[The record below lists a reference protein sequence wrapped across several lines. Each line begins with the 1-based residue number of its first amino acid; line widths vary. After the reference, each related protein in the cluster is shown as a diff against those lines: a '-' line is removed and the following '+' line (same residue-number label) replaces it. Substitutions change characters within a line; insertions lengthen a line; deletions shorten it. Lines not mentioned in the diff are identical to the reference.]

1 MRKPRR
7 LPPPP
12 PPPPRDPIYTSTLAY
27 PRQAASEYGAE
38 SIVSGALSTRSLQPI
53 NYPTMYG
60 PLSSCATSLSQ
71 LSPCCTCSNEPKPV
85 PKQRSSRPRLSISP
99 EPQLKIQDPMERKR
113 NRRYDQYDSL
123 QYRRYL
129 ERHIERIFKY
139 LKDREDRRKKC
150 DSEMRKNNLNSET
163 CRTLWKAAASRE
175 SDHLRSLRRKI
186 TPADF
191 REITRIG
198 RGAMGLVSLV
208 ENSTITGEQKFYAM
222 KKLNKSQVFQK
233 DHIAHVMA
241 ERDILAEADNEWI
254 VQMYNSFQDNNC
266 LYFILEYVPG
276 GDLIDLL
283 SEVQTFPE
291 DWARFYIAEISL
303 AVQAV
308 HDMGFIHRDIK
319 PDNILIDA
327 NGHIKLTDFGLCT
340 AFRWS
345 HDSSYYQDDSN
356 SYINDNGKH
365 NNVNDGFI
373 DDHPTITKALTK
385 REIEHAIKKK
395 TLSCV
400 GSPHYIA
407 PEILNPQYCNYDN
420 YNERLCDWW
429 SVGVILYEMI
439 IGHCPFI
446 DLEKLGKGQ
455 YDPVTEDKSE
465 VQKRIVYWPSYLKF
479 RCEISPEA
487 RNLIERF
494 ICNPEKRVC
503 QQGISE
509 IQTHPFFRGFDAHM
523 WRNIRTFE
531 APYRPLLKGPCDTS
545 NFKSGWQANES
556 LSMYNNNGK
565 TADMNDFTFKR
576 FAN

>member
-12 PPPPRDPIYTSTLAY
+12 PPPPRDPIYTSTLTY

-71 LSPCCTCSNEPKPV
+71 LSPCYTCTTEPQPV

-99 EPQLKIQDPMERKR
+99 EPQLTINDPVARKM

-150 DSEMRKNNLNSET
+150 DFEMKRNMINSDVREN
-163 CRTLWKAAASRE
+163 LWKEAASRE

-208 ENSTITGEQKFYAM
+208 ERWTITGEQKFYAM
-222 KKLNKSQVFQK
+222 KKINKSQVFQK

-254 VQMYNSFQDNNC
+254 VQMYYSFQDNNY

-283 SEVQTFPE
+283 SEVQKFSE

-356 SYINDNGKH
+356 SYTSNNGGH
-365 NNVNDGFI
+365 NNLNDSFV

-407 PEILNPQYCNYDN
+407 PEILNPQYSNYDN
-420 YNERLCDWW
+420 YNEHLCDWW

-439 IGHCPFI
+439 IGHCPFM
-446 DLEKLGKGQ
+446 DLDKLGMDQ
-455 YDPVTEDKSE
+455 YDPVTEDKRE
-465 VQKRIVYWPSYLKF
+465 VQMRIVHWPRYLKF
-479 RCEISPEA
+479 TCGISPEA

-494 ICNPEKRVC
+494 ICNPEERVC
-503 QQGISE
+503 QKGISE
-509 IQTHPFFRGFDAHM
+509 IQNHPFFRGFDANM
-523 WRNIRTFE
+523 WRNIRLMK
-531 APYRPLLKGPCDTS
+531 APYQPPLKGPCDTS

-556 LSMYNNNGK
+556 LSMYNNNAK
-565 TADMNDFTFKR
+565 IADMNDFTFKR